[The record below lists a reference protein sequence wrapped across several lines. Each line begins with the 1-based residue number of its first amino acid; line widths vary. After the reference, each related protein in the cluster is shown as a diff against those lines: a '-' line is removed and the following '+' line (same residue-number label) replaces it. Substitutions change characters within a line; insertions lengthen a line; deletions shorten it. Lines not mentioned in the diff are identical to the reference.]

1 MNPYKVIIR
10 PIDTEKTRYQ
20 ASELRQ
26 YTFEVDRLANK
37 IEVKR
42 AVEAIYDV
50 DVVSV
55 NLMNVPAKV
64 SRRRGRR
71 RILGA
76 RELPLAHGADQ
87 CGPEL
92 HRDVTAVVRDNGP
105 NVQGDAVENGGAH
118 IGSEYVPGA
127 RPAGDIAGLQADEH
141 VGPLVVEHGQ
151 PGGEED
157 RAPLLLANRVEHT
170 LELEVSEVHRPQVQS
185 AAAHVIGAQVAAGL
199 DHMHARESPVYVF
212 D

>member
-26 YTFEVDRLANK
+26 YTFEVDRIANK

-71 RILGA
+71 RTM
-76 RELPLAHGADQ
+76 RHSPWKK
-87 CGPEL
+87 
-92 HRDVTAVVRDNGP
+92 AVVT
-105 NVQGDAVENGGAH
+105 VAE
-118 IGSEYVPGA
+118 
-127 RPAGDIAGLQADEH
+127 
-141 VGPLVVEHGQ
+141 GQ
-151 PGGEED
+151 
-157 RAPLLLANRVEHT
+157 R
-170 LELEVSEVHRPQVQS
+170 LEVFEGV
-185 AAAHVIGAQVAAGL
+185 
-199 DHMHARESPVYVF
+199 
-212 D
+212 

>member
-42 AVEAIYDV
+42 AVEAIYDI

-71 RILGA
+71 RII
-76 RELPLAHGADQ
+76 RHSPWKK
-87 CGPEL
+87 
-92 HRDVTAVVRDNGP
+92 AVVT
-105 NVQGDAVENGGAH
+105 VAE
-118 IGSEYVPGA
+118 
-127 RPAGDIAGLQADEH
+127 
-141 VGPLVVEHGQ
+141 GQ
-151 PGGEED
+151 
-157 RAPLLLANRVEHT
+157 R
-170 LELEVSEVHRPQVQS
+170 LEVFEGV
-185 AAAHVIGAQVAAGL
+185 
-199 DHMHARESPVYVF
+199 
-212 D
+212 

>member
-26 YTFEVDRLANK
+26 YTFEVDRIANK

-71 RILGA
+71 RIV
-76 RELPLAHGADQ
+76 RHSPWKK
-87 CGPEL
+87 
-92 HRDVTAVVRDNGP
+92 AVVT
-105 NVQGDAVENGGAH
+105 VAE
-118 IGSEYVPGA
+118 
-127 RPAGDIAGLQADEH
+127 
-141 VGPLVVEHGQ
+141 GQ
-151 PGGEED
+151 
-157 RAPLLLANRVEHT
+157 R
-170 LELEVSEVHRPQVQS
+170 LEVFEGV
-185 AAAHVIGAQVAAGL
+185 
-199 DHMHARESPVYVF
+199 
-212 D
+212 